1 MDVQEHNATTGEVFI
16 RPMNEKE
23 IEQFEKDKLEAEAA
37 LARDIEAKAAKLAAE
52 AKLEALGITADDLKA
67 LGL

>member
-23 IEQFEKDKLEAEAA
+23 IEQFEKDKLEAKAA
-37 LARDIEAKAAKLAAE
+37 LAADVEAKAAKAAAE
-52 AKLEALGITADDLKA
+52 AKLEALGLTFTDLKA